1 MRRLLPTLALTL
13 LATASCSDQSVLPVS
28 SLAPTQALKDREG
41 DPPPPPVAGDGF
53 ADFSAFLGDAEAFQS
68 SEGCSAFDSF
78 QLAFEYLL
86 NKPGNNAFLH
96 LRVDGRALD
105 VSAHQT
111 DKKPV
116 DVKGTITGPGFRF
129 DIQQTLG
136 GSIMTGE
143 TRLPSTVTFQL
154 VGKLTKT
161 SGFTCTA
168 NANLTVHLTSSDI
181 ILD

>member
-1 MRRLLPTLALTL
+1 MRRLLPTLAITL

-28 SLAPTQALKDREG
+28 TIAPTQALKDREG

-53 ADFSAFLGDAEAFQS
+53 ADFSAFLGDAEALQS
-68 SEGCSAFDSF
+68 ADVCSASDSF

-111 DKKPV
+111 DKKL
-116 DVKGTITGPGFRF
+116 DVKGTITGPGFTF

-136 GSIMTGE
+136 GSIINGE
-143 TRLPSTVTFQL
+143 TRVPSTVSFQL

-168 NANLTVHLTSSDI
+168 NANLTVHLSSSDI